1 MRIYLIH
8 GVAALAVVLAVS
20 VAAFAQSIIGG
31 KVVDAAGQ
39 PIEGATVLI
48 EAAEGSR
55 KVELTTDR
63 DGEFLQTDLPS
74 GQYNVTASKDGTHR
88 AWTAALTEGR
98 PAVFEVELSPA
109 RGELQAMAQ
118 SAEAAMRAGDDEGA
132 LQQFNDLLAKEPTCA
147 DCFYNV
153 GLIYSRQQRYAEAE
167 ATFKRV
173 TELRPDSADGFT
185 GLATVYNA
193 QEKFDLAAEASEK
206 AASLS
211 GEAVSAEAAYNNGV
225 ILWNARKVAEAKTQF
240 EAAAKADPNLAMAH
254 YQLGMVDLN
263 LGQIPEA
270 REAFS
275 NYLKV
280 EPNGPKAAEVKT
292 FLEQLPQ

>member
-1 MRIYLIH
+1 MRTYLNRG
-8 GVAALAVVLAVS
+8 GVALAVVLAVS
-20 VAAFAQSIIGG
+20 VPAFAQSIIRA

-55 KVELTTDR
+55 RVELTTDR
-63 DGEFLQTDLPS
+63 DGEVLQTDLPS
-74 GQYNVTASKDGTHR
+74 GQYNVTASKDGMQQT
-88 AWTAALTEGR
+88 WTATLTEER
-98 PAVFEVELSPA
+98 AADFEVELSPA
-109 RGELQAMAQ
+109 RRGLQAMAQ

-132 LQQFNDLLAKEPTCA
+132 LQQFNELLAKEPTCA
-147 DCFYNV
+147 DCYYNV
-153 GLIYSRQQRYAEAE
+153 GLIYSKQQRYAEAE

-193 QEKFDLAAEASEK
+193 QERFDLAAEASEK
-206 AASLS
+206 ASSLS
-211 GEAVSAEAAYNNGV
+211 GEAGGAEAAYNNGV
-225 ILWNARKVAEAKTQF
+225 ILWNARKYAEAKTQF

-254 YQLGMVDLN
+254 YQLGIVDLN

-270 REAFS
+270 REAFA